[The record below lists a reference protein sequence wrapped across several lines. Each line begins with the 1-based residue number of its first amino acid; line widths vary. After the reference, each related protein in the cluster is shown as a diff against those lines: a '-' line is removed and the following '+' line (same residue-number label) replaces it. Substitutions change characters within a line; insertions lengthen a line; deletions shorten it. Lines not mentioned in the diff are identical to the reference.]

1 MKIFF
6 CGIMFFFFTRSYFLH
21 ARVTIG
27 KTRIDTI
34 CPNQTRRNSLR
45 KNKFTHMRMVT
56 RLSGFRKQNW
66 GKLPHQFSPTC
77 APILAYTDLHIDPY
91 ERLYKIPLLW
101 KIAFLRGSLSVCNS
115 SSVRAHGGARN
126 GSGGRWTTPFTLHV
140 RGCTNLKPKTNK
152 SIAKR
157 FKLTKNGKLIRKKA
171 GRSHMLRKKTSSN
184 KASLRKRTTIAS
196 PRIAKKYKSVIF
208 K

>member
-1 MKIFF
+1 
-6 CGIMFFFFTRSYFLH
+6 
-21 ARVTIG
+21 
-27 KTRIDTI
+27 
-34 CPNQTRRNSLR
+34 
-45 KNKFTHMRMVT
+45 MVT
-56 RLSGFRKQNW
+56 RSSRFRKQNW
-66 GKLPHQFSPTC
+66 GKSPHQFAPTC
-77 APILAYTDLHIDPY
+77 ASILAYTALHTDSCM
-91 ERLYKIPLLW
+91 RLYEIPLLW
-101 KIAFLRGSLSVCNS
+101 KIAFLRGSLCLCNS
-115 SSVRAHGGARN
+115 SPVRAYGGARN

-171 GRSHMLRKKTSSN
+171 GRSHMLRKKTSTN

-196 PRIAKKYKSVIF
+196 PRIANKYKSVIF